1 MVKKK
6 WFHQKL
12 STVKP
17 VLKYHHKINRL
28 KFALSFVKPN
38 FQFDKMYEYVHID
51 EKWFY
56 LTKIKNKYFL
66 VPGED
71 IPNRQVCNKR
81 FITKVMFMAAVAR
94 PRYDYNKKAMFDGKI
109 GIWPF
114 VYKDT
119 AKRTTHKQKKGDLIT
134 KIIPKI
140 NRDVVRKMLIDNVLP
155 AIKSK
160 WPKSGSNIIIQQD
173 NAGPHLHPDDDELME
188 AMQHPKFEIKL
199 VCQPSNS
206 PDFNVLD
213 LGFFNSI
220 QSLQIKCVPD
230 GIDDLIG
237 HTIDAFNKVNH
248 ESLND
253 VFLTLQ
259 KCMEASMLCDG
270 GNSYKIP
277 HIGKKKLKREGRL
290 PETITCDI
298 EAYEKASSSVRE
310 SDIVDQVFTGEYHED
325 DPLMEDLEHF
335 FAEFDVIDDAHEVC
349 NTD

>member
-1 MVKKK
+1 MNCLMKKKNNSGRKPKYNRENVVQQISAVPQPRRQTYRCLQNETGIPMSTLHLMAKKK
-6 WFHQKL
+6 WFYQKL

-28 KFALSFVKPN
+28 KFALSFVKTN

-114 VYKDT
+114 IYKDT

-160 WPKSGSNIIIQQD
+160 
-173 NAGPHLHPDDDELME
+173 
-188 AMQHPKFEIKL
+188 
-199 VCQPSNS
+199 
-206 PDFNVLD
+206 
-213 LGFFNSI
+213 
-220 QSLQIKCVPD
+220 
-230 GIDDLIG
+230 
-237 HTIDAFNKVNH
+237 
-248 ESLND
+248 
-253 VFLTLQ
+253 
-259 KCMEASMLCDG
+259 
-270 GNSYKIP
+270 
-277 HIGKKKLKREGRL
+277 
-290 PETITCDI
+290 
-298 EAYEKASSSVRE
+298 
-310 SDIVDQVFTGEYHED
+310 
-325 DPLMEDLEHF
+325 
-335 FAEFDVIDDAHEVC
+335 
-349 NTD
+349 